1 MYYIDKT
8 RFIHELEKLPN
19 IYFLFAQ
26 GVLEKSLWINLFQYY
41 YDINMKDEFDEL
53 FKDTFIGNNPT
64 TEKNSYLTLAFN
76 FFNG

>member
-1 MYYIDKT
+1 
-8 RFIHELEKLPN
+8 
-19 IYFLFAQ
+19 
-26 GVLEKSLWINLFQYY
+26 
-41 YDINMKDEFDEL
+41 MKDEFDEL